1 VTEQLALFEPTPTR
15 PDKPLD
21 ERRAWLHP
29 DGSYRSWEGDLF
41 PGLEEDD
48 ATKKKEAA

>member
-1 VTEQLALFEPTPTR
+1 VIEQLQLFTPTPTR

-29 DGSYRSWEGDLF
+29 DGSYRSYEGPLF
-41 PGLEEDD
+41 PGLDEID
-48 ATKKKEAA
+48 KKRKEAA